1 MVNTIHFLYSQHFF
15 RVSSISAYTLIS
27 EIIDDTKQVI
37 IIPAALLLFSHL
49 VPSLKFKP
57 ILTQSSPSYSNA
69 HHTVGFKGTVA
80 ARSESFGWAV
90 WIFGQAHL
98 QVIAMKSDEMTSLTL
113 KIAEFLLN
121 SSDSCIQASTLKMRQ
136 RCKGA

>member
-1 MVNTIHFLYSQHFF
+1 M
-15 RVSSISAYTLIS
+15 SSISEYPSIS

-37 IIPAALLLFSHL
+37 IIPAALLLYSHL

-57 ILTQSSPSYSNA
+57 NPPYQYGNIKDSVHALM
-69 HHTVGFKGTVA
+69 F
-80 ARSESFGWAV
+80 WV

-98 QVIAMKSDEMTSLTL
+98 QVIAMKSDEMKSLNL

-121 SSDSCIQASTLKMRQ
+121 SDSLVTLKILNRVNALTV
-136 RCKGA
+136 KV